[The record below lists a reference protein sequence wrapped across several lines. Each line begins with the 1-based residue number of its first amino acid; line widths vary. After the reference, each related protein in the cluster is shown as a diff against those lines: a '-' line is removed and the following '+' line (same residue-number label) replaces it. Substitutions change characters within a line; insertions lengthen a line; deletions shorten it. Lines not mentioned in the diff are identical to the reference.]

1 MKTASKTF
9 PLTSIAVDSNTGKV
23 YPSTYDMFT
32 VGAGYLDIRAALYN
46 RDGAYDFALSPVAY
60 WNPVWRGG

>member
-32 VGAGYLDIRAALYN
+32 VGAGSLDIRAAL
-46 RDGAYDFALSPVAY
+46 
-60 WNPVWRGG
+60 